1 VILVYITLN
10 TMDEGQRLAHL
21 LIERR
26 LTNCVNFHPITCT
39 YMWEGQITTEPEIV
53 ALVKT
58 RIEHFDAVAAA
69 VTEVVP
75 YTNFVGQ
82 LEVPRVNQGFAA
94 WLSDVVGAPAPT
106 PGDGRELS
114 APSLTKPD

>member
-1 VILVYITLN
+1 MRPVILVYITLN
-10 TMDEGQRLAHL
+10 TMEEGQRLAQL

-39 YMWEGQITTEPEIV
+39 YVWEGQITTEPEIV

-58 RIEHFDAVAAA
+58 HAEHFDAIAA
-69 VTEVVP
+69 VVKEVVP

-82 LEVPRVNQGFAA
+82 IEVPRVNEAFAA
-94 WLSDVVGAPAPT
+94 WLTDAVSAHPS
-106 PGDGRELS
+106 GRGHGE
-114 APSLTKPD
+114 